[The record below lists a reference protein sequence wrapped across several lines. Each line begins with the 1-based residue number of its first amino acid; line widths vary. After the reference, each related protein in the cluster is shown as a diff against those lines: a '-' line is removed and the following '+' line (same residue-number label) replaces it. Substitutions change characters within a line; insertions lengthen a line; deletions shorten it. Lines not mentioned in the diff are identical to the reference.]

1 MAEMRN
7 AQPAADPFFVSPQ
20 TGLSGQLA
28 VYDWPAPEVAV
39 RGRVLLVHGLGEHM
53 GRYTHVAEQLRS
65 WGFAVRGYDHY
76 GHGRSEG
83 PRGDMVNARS
93 LMGDLACMIDV
104 TRQLSLA
111 QDKPLI
117 LLGHSLGGL
126 IAAHAVATQLR
137 PVDGLVLSSPA
148 LATSANFVQKMLLAV
163 LPKLA
168 PHLCVDNG
176 LKPEFVARDAQVVKA
191 YLADPLVHRRIS
203 AGLAQ
208 WIVQQAPLTLA
219 QAAHWQVP
227 TLLMYAQDDHLVNPA
242 GSAQFAALAPDC
254 LSSRCFQG
262 MYHEIFNDPDK
273 ALVFEQLKAWLDA
286 HFSV

>member
-1 MAEMRN
+1 
-7 AQPAADPFFVSPQ
+7 
-20 TGLSGQLA
+20 
-28 VYDWPAPEVAV
+28 
-39 RGRVLLVHGLGEHM
+39 
-53 GRYTHVAEQLRS
+53 
-65 WGFAVRGYDHY
+65 
-76 GHGRSEG
+76 
-83 PRGDMVNARS
+83 MVNARC

-126 IAAHAVATQLR
+126 VAAHAVATQLR

-148 LATSANFVQKMLLAV
+148 LATSANFVQKILLAL

-176 LKPEFVARDAQVVKA
+176 LKPEFVARDPQVVQA
-191 YLADPLVHRRIS
+191 YLADPLVHRRIC

-208 WIVQQAPLTLA
+208 WIVQQGPLTLA

-227 TLLMYAQDDHLVNPA
+227 TLLMYAQADRLVDPA
-242 GSAQFAALAPDC
+242 GSAQFAQQAPACVQARSFD
-254 LSSRCFQG
+254 G

-273 ALVFEQLKAWLDA
+273 TLVFAQLKDWLDA
-286 HFSV
+286 HFSA

>member
-1 MAEMRN
+1 MS
-7 AQPAADPFFVSPQ
+7 AASEAVFISQ
-20 TGLSGQLA
+20 QIGLSGPLA
-28 VYDWPAPEVAV
+28 VYDWPAPEGPP

-76 GHGRSEG
+76 GHGRSAG
-83 PRGDMVNARS
+83 PRGDMVDARC

-126 IAAHAVATQLR
+126 IAANAVATQLR
-137 PVDGLVLSSPA
+137 PIDGLVMSSPA
-148 LATSANFVQKMLLAV
+148 LATSANIVQKILLAL

-176 LKPEFVARDAQVVKA
+176 LKPEFVARDPQVVQA
-191 YLADPLVHRRIS
+191 YVADPLVHRRIS

-208 WIVQQAPLTLA
+208 WIVQQGPLTLA
-219 QAAHWQVP
+219 KAADWAHWQVP
-227 TLLMYAQDDHLVNPA
+227 TLLMYAQADRLVDPA
-242 GSAQFAALAPDC
+242 GSAQFAMQAPACVEARGFD
-254 LSSRCFQG
+254 G

-273 ALVFEQLKAWLDA
+273 ALVFDCLKAWLDA
-286 HFSV
+286 HFSA

>member
-1 MAEMRN
+1 MLEAS
-7 AQPAADPFFVSPQ
+7 PAAFISQQ

-28 VYDWPAPEVAV
+28 VYDWPAPDGPP

-53 GRYTHVAEQLRS
+53 GRYTHVAEQLRA

-76 GHGRSEG
+76 GHGRSAG
-83 PRGDMVNARS
+83 PRGDMVNARG
-93 LMGDLACMIDV
+93 LMDDLACMIDV

-111 QDKPLI
+111 QDRPLI

-137 PVDGLVLSSPA
+137 PLDGLVLSSPA

-163 LPKLA
+163 LPQLA

-176 LKPEFVARDAQVVKA
+176 LKAHFVARDAQVVQA

-208 WIVQQAPLTLA
+208 WIFQQAPS
-219 QAAHWQVP
+219 HWRKRP
-227 TLLMYAQDDHLVNPA
+227 IGACP
-242 GSAQFAALAPDC
+242 PC
-254 LSSRCFQG
+254 
-262 MYHEIFNDPDK
+262 
-273 ALVFEQLKAWLDA
+273 
-286 HFSV
+286 

>member
-1 MAEMRN
+1 M
-7 AQPAADPFFVSPQ
+7 PQ
-20 TGLSGQLA
+20 TVFISQQIGLSGSLA
-28 VYDWPAPEVAV
+28 VYDWPAPEGPP

-76 GHGRSEG
+76 GHGRSAG
-83 PRGDMVNARS
+83 PRGDMVDARC

-111 QDKPLI
+111 QGKPLI

-126 IAAHAVATQLR
+126 ITAQAVTTQLR

-148 LATSANFVQKMLLAV
+148 LATSANLVQQMLLAL

-176 LKPEFVARDAQVVKA
+176 LKPEFVARDPQVVQA
-191 YLADPLVHRRIS
+191 YVADPLVHRRIS

-208 WIVQQAPLTLA
+208 WIVQQGPLTLA
-219 QAAHWQVP
+219 KAADWAHWQVP
-227 TLLMYAQDDHLVNPA
+227 TLLMYAQADRLVDPA
-242 GSAQFAALAPDC
+242 GSAQFARQAAAC
-254 LSSRCFQG
+254 VASRGFDG

-273 ALVFEQLKAWLDA
+273 ALVFDCLKAWLDA
-286 HFSV
+286 HFSA

>member
-1 MAEMRN
+1 MS
-7 AQPAADPFFVSPQ
+7 AASEAVFISQ
-20 TGLSGQLA
+20 QIGLSGQLA
-28 VYDWPAPEVAV
+28 VYDWPAPEGPP

-53 GRYTHVAEQLRS
+53 GRYAHVAEQLRS

-76 GHGRSEG
+76 GHGRSAG
-83 PRGDMVNARS
+83 PRGDMVDARC

-111 QDKPLI
+111 QGKPLI

-126 IAAHAVATQLR
+126 IAANAVATQLR

-148 LATSANFVQKMLLAV
+148 LATSANIVQKILLAL

-176 LKPEFVARDAQVVKA
+176 LKPEFVARDPQVVQA
-191 YLADPLVHRRIS
+191 YVADPLVHRRIS

-208 WIVQQAPLTLA
+208 WIFQQGPLTLA
-219 QAAHWQVP
+219 KAADWAHWQVP
-227 TLLMYAQDDHLVNPA
+227 TLLMYAQADRLVDPA
-242 GSAQFAALAPDC
+242 GSAQFARQAPACVEARGFD
-254 LSSRCFQG
+254 G

-273 ALVFEQLKAWLDA
+273 ALVFDCLKAWLDA
-286 HFSV
+286 HFSA

>member
-1 MAEMRN
+1 MAEMSD
-7 AQPAADPFFVSPQ
+7 AQPAAEPFFISQQ
-20 TGLSGQLA
+20 TGLSGLLA
-28 VYDWPAPEVAV
+28 VYDWPAPEGPV

-53 GRYTHVAEQLRS
+53 GRYAHVAAQMRS

-76 GHGRSEG
+76 GHGLSAG
-83 PRGDMVNARS
+83 PRGDMVNPRC
-93 LMGDLACMIDV
+93 LMGDLACIIDV

-126 IAAHAVATQLR
+126 ITAHAVATQLR
-137 PVDGLVLSSPA
+137 EVDGLVLSSPA
-148 LATSANFVQKMLLAV
+148 LATSANGVQKILLAL
-163 LPKLA
+163 LPRLA

-176 LKPEFVARDAQVVKA
+176 LKAQFVARDAQVVKA

-208 WIVQQAPLTLA
+208 WIVQQAPLTVA
-219 QAAHWQVP
+219 QAFDWRVP
-227 TLLMYAQDDHLVNPA
+227 SLLLYAQDDHLVNPA
-242 GSAQFAALAPDC
+242 GSAQFAKLAPAC
-254 LSSRCFQG
+254 VTSRGFEG

-273 ALVFEQLKAWLDA
+273 ALVFAQLKAWLDA

>member
-1 MAEMRN
+1 MS
-7 AQPAADPFFVSPQ
+7 AAPDTFFISTQ
-20 TGLSGQLA
+20 IGLSGQLA
-28 VYDWPAPEVAV
+28 VYDWPAPEGPP

-53 GRYTHVAEQLRS
+53 GRYAHVAEQLRS

-76 GHGRSEG
+76 GHGRSTG

-93 LMGDLACMIDV
+93 LLGDLGCMIDV

-111 QDKPLI
+111 RDKPLI

-126 IAAHAVATQLR
+126 IAAHAVAEQLR

-148 LATSANFVQKMLLAV
+148 LATSANLLQKMLLGV
-163 LPKLA
+163 LPRLA

-176 LKPEFVARDAQVVKA
+176 LNARFVARDPQVVQA

-208 WIVQQAPLTLA
+208 WIVTQGPATLA
-219 QAAHWQVP
+219 RAADWSVP
-227 TLLMYAQDDHLVNPA
+227 TLLMYAQADRLVDPE
-242 GSAQFAALAPDC
+242 GSAQFAKLAPDC
-254 LSSRCFQG
+254 VQAQGFEG
-262 MYHEIFNDPDK
+262 MYHEIFNDPEQS
-273 ALVFEQLKAWLDA
+273 LVFAQLKDWLDA
-286 HFSV
+286 HFSA

>member
-1 MAEMRN
+1 MMDMHAAAE
-7 AQPAADPFFVSPQ
+7 PFFISTQ
-20 TGLSGQLA
+20 RGLSGQLA
-28 VYDWPAPEVAV
+28 VYDWPAPKGFV

-53 GRYTHVAEQLRS
+53 GRYAHVAEQLRS

-83 PRGDMVNARS
+83 PRGDMVDARC

-126 IAAHAVATQLR
+126 ITAHAVATQLR
-137 PVDGLVLSSPA
+137 PVDALVLSSPA
-148 LATSANFVQKMLLAV
+148 LATSANVVQKILLALV
-163 LPKLA
+163 PRLA

-176 LKPEFVARDAQVVKA
+176 LKPQFVARDPQVVQA

-208 WIVQQAPLTLA
+208 WITQQGPLTLA
-219 QAAHWQVP
+219 QAPQWDVP
-227 TLLMYAQDDHLVNPA
+227 TLLLYAQDDHLVNPA
-242 GSAQFAALAPDC
+242 GSAQFAERAPAC
-254 LSSRCFQG
+254 VQAHCFEG
-262 MYHEIFNDPDK
+262 MYHEIFNDPDQ
-273 ALVFEQLKAWLDA
+273 ALVFAQLKDWLDA
-286 HFSV
+286 HFSA

>member
-1 MAEMRN
+1 MS
-7 AQPAADPFFVSPQ
+7 AASEAVFISQ
-20 TGLSGQLA
+20 QIGLSGSLA
-28 VYDWPAPEVAV
+28 VYDWPAPEGPP

-53 GRYTHVAEQLRS
+53 GRYAHVAEQLRA

-76 GHGRSEG
+76 GHGRSAG
-83 PRGDMVNARS
+83 PRGDMVDARC

-126 IAAHAVATQLR
+126 IAANAVATQLR
-137 PVDGLVLSSPA
+137 PIDGLVLSSPA
-148 LATSANFVQKMLLAV
+148 LATSANIVQKILLAL

-176 LKPEFVARDAQVVKA
+176 LKPEFVARDPQVVQA
-191 YLADPLVHRRIS
+191 YVADPLVHRRIS

-208 WIVQQAPLTLA
+208 WIVQQGPLTLA
-219 QAAHWQVP
+219 KAADWAHWQVP
-227 TLLMYAQDDHLVNPA
+227 TLLMYAQADRLVDPA
-242 GSAQFAALAPDC
+242 GSAQFARQAPAC
-254 LSSRCFQG
+254 VTSRGFDG

-273 ALVFEQLKAWLDA
+273 ALVFDCLKAWLDA
-286 HFSV
+286 HFSA

>member
-1 MAEMRN
+1 MLEA
-7 AQPAADPFFVSPQ
+7 SPVAFISQQ
-20 TGLSGQLA
+20 TGRSGPLA
-28 VYDWPAPEVAV
+28 VYDWPAPDGPP
-39 RGRVLLVHGLGEHM
+39 RGRLLLVHGLGEHM
-53 GRYTHVAEQLRS
+53 GRYAHVAEQLRT

-76 GHGRSEG
+76 GHGRSAG
-83 PRGDMVNARS
+83 PRGDMVNARC

-126 IAAHAVATQLR
+126 IAAHAVTTQLR
-137 PVDGLVLSSPA
+137 PIDGLVLSSPA
-148 LATSANFVQKMLLAV
+148 LATSANFVQKILLAL
-163 LPKLA
+163 LPKMA

-176 LKPEFVARDAQVVKA
+176 LKAEFVARDPQVVQA
-191 YLADPLVHRRIS
+191 YLADPLVHRSIS

-208 WIVQQAPLTLA
+208 WIMTQAPLTLA
-219 QAAHWQVP
+219 QAANWHVP

-254 LSSRCFQG
+254 LSSRCFEG

-273 ALVFEQLKAWLDA
+273 ALVFDCLKAWLDA

>member
-1 MAEMRN
+1 MPDAL
-7 AQPAADPFFVSPQ
+7 FISPQ
-20 TGLSGQLA
+20 IGLSGRLA
-28 VYDWPAPEVAV
+28 IYDWPAPEGPP

-53 GRYTHVAEQLRS
+53 GRYVHVAEQLRA

-76 GHGRSEG
+76 GHGRSAG
-83 PRGDMVNARS
+83 PRGDMVNARC

-111 QDKPLI
+111 QGKPLI

-126 IAAHAVATQLR
+126 ISASAVAEQLR
-137 PVDGLVLSSPA
+137 PIDGLVLSSPA
-148 LATSANFVQKMLLAV
+148 LATSANFVQKMLLTI

-176 LKPEFVARDAQVVKA
+176 LKADFVARDSQVVKA

-208 WIVQQAPLTLA
+208 WIVQQAPRTLA

-227 TLLMYAQDDHLVNPA
+227 TLLIYARADRLVDPA
-242 GSAQFAALAPDC
+242 GSAQFAKEAPPCVQACGFD
-254 LSSRCFQG
+254 G

-273 ALVFEQLKAWLDA
+273 ALVFDCLKVWLDA

>member
-1 MAEMRN
+1 MTDMH
-7 AQPAADPFFVSPQ
+7 AAPDTFFISQQ

-28 VYDWPAPEVAV
+28 VYDWPAPEGFV

-53 GRYTHVAEQLRS
+53 GRYAQVAEQLRA
-65 WGFAVRGYDHY
+65 WGFAVRGYDHH

-83 PRGDMVNARS
+83 ARGDMVDARC

-104 TRQLSLA
+104 TRLLSLA

-126 IAAHAVATQLR
+126 ITAHAVATQLR

-148 LATSANFVQKMLLAV
+148 LATSANIVQKILLALV
-163 LPKLA
+163 PRLA

-176 LKPEFVARDAQVVKA
+176 LKPEFVARDPQVVQA
-191 YLADPLVHRRIS
+191 YLSDPLVHRRIS

-208 WIVQQAPLTLA
+208 WITQQGPLTLA
-219 QAAHWQVP
+219 QASQWDVP
-227 TLLMYAQDDHLVNPA
+227 TLLLYAQDDHLVNPA
-242 GSAQFAALAPDC
+242 GSAQFAKEAPAC
-254 LSSRCFQG
+254 VQAHCFEG
-262 MYHEIFNDPDK
+262 MYHEIFNDPDQ
-273 ALVFEQLKAWLDA
+273 ALVFAQLKDWLDA
-286 HFSV
+286 HFFA

>member
-1 MAEMRN
+1 MLEASTV
-7 AQPAADPFFVSPQ
+7 AFISQQ

-28 VYDWPAPEVAV
+28 VYDWPAPDGPP

-53 GRYTHVAEQLRS
+53 GRYAHVAEQLRT

-76 GHGRSEG
+76 GHGRSAG
-83 PRGDMVNARS
+83 PRGDMVNARC

-126 IAAHAVATQLR
+126 ISANAVAKQLR
-137 PVDGLVLSSPA
+137 PVEGLVLSSPA

-163 LPKLA
+163 LPQLA

-176 LKPEFVARDAQVVKA
+176 LKAEFVARDPQVVQA
-191 YLADPLVHRRIS
+191 YLADSLVHRRIS
-203 AGLAQ
+203 SGLAQ
-208 WIVQQAPLTLA
+208 WIMTQAPLTLA
-219 QAAHWQVP
+219 QAAHWHVP
-227 TLLMYAQDDHLVNPA
+227 TLLMYAQADRLVDPA
-242 GSAQFAALAPDC
+242 GSAQFSRQAAAC
-254 LSSRCFQG
+254 VASRGFDG

-273 ALVFEQLKAWLDA
+273 ALVFDCLKAWLDA

>member
-1 MAEMRN
+1 MDMN
-7 AQPAADPFFVSPQ
+7 AAPDPFFISAQ
-20 TGLSGQLA
+20 IGLSGQLA
-28 VYDWPAPEVAV
+28 VYDWPAPEGPP

-53 GRYTHVAEQLRS
+53 GRYTHVAEQLRA

-76 GHGRSEG
+76 GHGRSAG
-83 PRGDMVNARS
+83 PRGDMVDARC

-126 IAAHAVATQLR
+126 IAANAVATQLR

-148 LATSANFVQKMLLAV
+148 LATSANWVQKILLAL

-176 LKPEFVARDAQVVKA
+176 LKAHFVARDPQVVQA

-208 WIVQQAPLTLA
+208 WIMTQAPLTLA
-219 QAAHWQVP
+219 QAADWRVP
-227 TLLMYAQDDHLVNPA
+227 TLLLYAQDDHLVNPA
-242 GSAQFAALAPDC
+242 GSAQFALQAPAC
-254 LSSRCFQG
+254 VASHGFEG

-273 ALVFEQLKAWLDA
+273 ALVFDCLKAWLDA
-286 HFSV
+286 HFFV

>member
-1 MAEMRN
+1 MLEAS
-7 AQPAADPFFVSPQ
+7 PAAFISQQ
-20 TGLSGQLA
+20 TGLSGPLA
-28 VYDWPAPEVAV
+28 IYDWPAPDGPP

-53 GRYTHVAEQLRS
+53 GRYAHVAEQLRS
-65 WGFAVRGYDHY
+65 WGFTVRGYDHY
-76 GHGRSEG
+76 GHGRSAG
-83 PRGDMVNARS
+83 PRGDMVNARG

-163 LPKLA
+163 LPQLA

-176 LKPEFVARDAQVVKA
+176 LKAHFVARDAQVVQA

-208 WIVQQAPLTLA
+208 WIMTQAPLTLA
-219 QAAHWQVP
+219 QATQWRVP
-227 TLLMYAQDDHLVNPA
+227 TLLMFAQDDHLVDPA

-254 LSSRCFQG
+254 LSSRCFEG

-273 ALVFEQLKAWLDA
+273 ALVFDCLKAWLDA
-286 HFSV
+286 HFSA

>member
-1 MAEMRN
+1 MDMN
-7 AQPAADPFFVSPQ
+7 AAPDPFFISAQ
-20 TGLSGQLA
+20 IGLSGQLA
-28 VYDWPAPEVAV
+28 VYDWPAPEGPP

-53 GRYTHVAEQLRS
+53 GRYTHVAEQLRT

-76 GHGRSEG
+76 GHGRSAG
-83 PRGDMVNARS
+83 LRGDMVDARC

-126 IAAHAVATQLR
+126 IAANAVATQLR
-137 PVDGLVLSSPA
+137 PVDALVLSSPA
-148 LATSANFVQKMLLAV
+148 LATSANIMQKMLLAL

-176 LKPEFVARDAQVVKA
+176 LKAHFVARDPQVVQA

-208 WIVQQAPLTLA
+208 WIVQQGPLTLA
-219 QAAHWQVP
+219 QAAHWQAP
-227 TLLMYAQDDHLVNPA
+227 TLLMYAQADRLVDPA
-242 GSAQFAALAPDC
+242 GSAQFARQAPAC
-254 LSSRCFQG
+254 VASRSFDG
-262 MYHEIFNDPDK
+262 MYHEILNDPDK
-273 ALVFEQLKAWLDA
+273 ALVFDCLKAWLDA
-286 HFSV
+286 HFSA